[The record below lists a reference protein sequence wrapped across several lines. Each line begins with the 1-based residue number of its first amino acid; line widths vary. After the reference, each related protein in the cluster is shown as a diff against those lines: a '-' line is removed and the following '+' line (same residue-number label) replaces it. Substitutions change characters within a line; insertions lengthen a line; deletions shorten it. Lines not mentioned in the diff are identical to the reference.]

1 MLNRKDEDHFILI
14 YFSFKPQACCSLA
27 ALLSH
32 HPLKYETVVKEK
44 LFNLLKAYAN
54 AS

>member
-1 MLNRKDEDHFILI
+1 MMNRKDEVHFNLI
-14 YFSFKPQACCSLA
+14 HSSFKLQARRSLA

-44 LFNLLKAYAN
+44 LFNLLKVN
-54 AS
+54 VS